1 MTIQQQIA
9 SEVTSIFNNNCS
21 CSECSSG
28 ISPISYFFDL
38 LNYSYKN
45 LSKKSGIAYIP
56 LGNVSTGATTFF
68 RDTFMQNLEGYPIN
82 CKVLNKKMTYLRF
95 AVDSLLSYRQGA
107 LNGSSNSNYSTLSS
121 SYLNVLYTEL
131 LKSIGL
137 NSSDLSFINRY
148 SVDEKKNKAKQL
160 GLEYSIIYDNKD
172 IFDYLTLTNSGVGVN
187 ALTEN
192 NIEILF
198 GVEEVSL
205 TRNRL
210 NNYPIFNLSHSNVY
224 TKWDFDNII
233 PILNTDK
240 DGIVNAAISYT
251 AATVSPV
258 APPKFSIS
266 VTINR
271 NGSTVEIANGTLN
284 VTSGTITSAHTIV
297 LSPVNNS
304 GLSGTITFNGFN
316 SATVRTASFS
326 LSPMVL
332 CWKLQFLLSIWCES
346 DLSLNVPVIEPD
358 LIRLNDFNLNTI
370 GNGSVANALT
380 NLYNTRSTIL
390 VNKRTALQGLEVS
403 DDWSLPTDINIDGI
417 ESYKDKM
424 WILAHGNDNIKNFLH
439 KVDNIDNNSSEVI
452 IESNKTPLNDL
463 KLTGELKSMTYSTGF
478 LYVLSKGEF
487 EEAIVKSIDPEQVP
501 APILG
506 YLNFRS
512 LIANSSTSFSEE
524 ESKFDT
530 LISNEKQFTFAK
542 RDDRKLLTLG
552 RLELNATSVD
562 VIFGGDNVTSITDK
576 LGNIYSVNTSG
587 NYVSKT
593 DRNGVIIWKAGYKD
607 GDGNF
612 IGGLMDGQFLSP
624 TSITIKDDVLYVL
637 DNSSKRIQQLGDNGK
652 DFTFLNAV
660 NIDGNNSFAGV
671 SKIRIDKSGNL
682 YSLSTAQNSVRVFDR
697 YGTFKYKIGK
707 TDNTA
712 GSGETELNQPST
724 LCIDDDLILYIAD
737 KSNNRIQIFDA
748 FGNYRNTISTS
759 SLLDELISVDVYVDG
774 EGIKHLI
781 ISGMKDGSGTK
792 IYQTND
798 FGVLEDPIPFSGAS
812 FTVKHAIVDKHNR
825 LVIIGSDTGT
835 GKIIWCD
842 KSSGA
847 VLKDINEAIML
858 DSSPVTLSPLD
869 VISDKLGNLYIANGS
884 GKNVFFIANSSTVAN
899 IHVEYVLG
907 GNSPTNP
914 IDFANF
920 ENDVLSISVGTLG
933 ELRVAMNSGIVFGIA
948 PQITLFDVG
957 TKIKSLVRGI
967 DGTLQAIITKSD
979 KTKIW
984 RLDEYNTW
992 TETPF
997 QANYD
1002 VRCGAFDSL
1011 GNVLVQSDEDNN
1023 VIIHDKSGKII
1034 REVGIAE
1041 HQIEEM
1047 RVNPNGVWLYNYA
1060 DGGTPGL
1067 QSTKLM
1073 GNFSRMLNDTET
1085 LGTRIDELVRLQ
1097 TVVKG
1102 NIKGDVLLKNYNI
1115 ERNELASIFSI
1126 LNSFENFGDITD
1138 QQEGDL
1144 LDFLMMIHKRGFL
1157 YQDWLLDEQNLFPL
1171 GSSLFSVFISPL
1183 YFSVLSIPDERA
1195 IELNPRLAPIGARR
1209 NYTRTLSGRK
1219 TDLESIKQ
1227 IYTDM
1232 ISDAENSSLGFF
1244 IDVLIAD
1251 SETKIITGVAN
1262 TRKLEWLSSRLFI
1275 DFASKEKILNPR
1287 VSYFIQL
1294 LQGILT
1300 RIRTGSIVQYA
1311 TGNPN
1316 PLDIAL
1322 SHQFDSTWDIMGS
1335 YATWRSAMFVN
1346 FYPENYLLP
1355 SIRDYQ
1361 SSQFKSI
1368 SNRISEQNSI
1378 NPIQAD
1384 EYANEY
1390 LSYLKDVSSLSI
1402 ATSIQVK
1409 IPQNLSL
1416 KNAGTKDVIY
1426 HFAISSTTFKIYY
1439 SVTDLAKPDDQQ
1451 INAWVNLEQLKDIEA
1466 IVGAVEIFDE
1476 KKSESK
1482 LLLFVKNR
1490 TEANLANVSFL
1501 EYNIS
1506 TNKWADDSEDVSLEH
1521 NIGKSFSE
1529 EIELDFPPENIVL
1542 PFDRRGF
1549 NVILEESPEKVV
1561 FKDRLQ
1567 WDSFNR
1573 NPTNTDRNRPF
1584 LPAFTVSIWW
1594 SKVIMICF
1602 FDYSEK
1608 KLIATKNYSQSWKSN
1623 PLYVK
1628 SNKGNVSPSLSVPA
1642 DLNFEPKAL
1651 VRIPAG
1657 SNVSNNSN
1665 LRFILIGVNRGQD
1678 WSKSEPL
1685 FAELNQFGEP
1695 IKNSFRDDSKTTS
1708 SSFGGFYYNSF
1719 TAGKKFLHTFWFNG
1733 NNLIQVS
1740 LSNSNFIVQRPSDLL
1755 KTSIRQVTQSSDM
1768 SRCIAV
1774 YKKGNQMIL
1783 GNASN
1788 SGNNFTSLNNNKA
1801 ITPFNEGP
1809 SSLNL
1814 RMKTAAKTTYASALS
1829 LSLTSQTN
1837 NTYAVKNIIAEGYYY
1852 LPILL
1857 ASSLAQ
1863 NGFYEE
1869 ALDYYRLVYDYT
1881 LNGPSRK
1888 LFPGLKLEE
1897 SGGDFMVPSTWLSD
1911 PYNPHALAIG
1921 RKNTYTKYTVASIV
1935 KTLIDYADDQFA
1947 QDTVETVN
1955 VARNLYLQAQALIL
1969 DNGLIGSTTSS
1980 SCATTLAQLNTYDTN
1995 TAFSGT
2001 NQVWLS
2007 QWARLKS
2014 KASKI
2019 SNLEDLKALCDPGGI
2034 ISQIFTA
2041 GGATNV
2047 ILAKVNQAIDGK
2059 IAHASNIKTMAE
2071 LMNASRQKKAAAEMQ
2086 QLRDMLLRNLVQK
2099 TTKKESE
2106 KKAQVFANVIA
2117 VKPEVLRT
2125 GVNVQLVEPGATPPI
2140 VNKLAPVRLEALRQA
2155 PQPVS
2160 VRITQILTQST
2171 SFTFTN
2177 KQISI

>member
-45 LSKKSGIAYIP
+45 LSKKSGTTYIP

-68 RDTFMQNLEGYPIN
+68 KDTFMQNLEGYPIN
-82 CKVLNKKMTYLRF
+82 CKVLNKKITYLRF

-107 LNGSSNSNYSTLSS
+107 LNGSSNSNYSTLAI
-121 SYLNVLYTEL
+121 SYLDVLYTEL

-137 NSSDLSFINRY
+137 NSSDLAFINRF

-160 GLEYSIIYDNKD
+160 GLEYSIINDNKD
-172 IFDYLTLTNSGVGVN
+172 IFDYLTLTNTGVGVN

-198 GVEEVSL
+198 GVEEVNLS
-205 TRNRL
+205 RNRL
-210 NNYPIFNLSHSNVY
+210 NNYPIFNLSHSNVF
-224 TKWDFDNII
+224 TKWDFDNVI

-240 DGIVNAAISYT
+240 DGIVNATITYT

-266 VTINR
+266 ITINR
-271 NGSTVEIANGTLN
+271 NGSVVELANGTLN
-284 VTSGTITSAHTIV
+284 VTTGTITSIHTITFA
-297 LSPVNNS
+297 PVNNS

-346 DLSLNVPVIEPD
+346 DLSLTVPVIEPD

-370 GNGSVANALT
+370 GNGNVANALT

-390 VNKRTALQGLEVS
+390 ANKRTHLNGLEVCS
-403 DDWSLPTDINIDGI
+403 DWSFPTDIKIDGI
-417 ESYKDKM
+417 ESYKNKM
-424 WILAHGNDNIKNFLH
+424 WVIAHGNDNIKNFLYR
-439 KVDNIDNNSSEVI
+439 VAEIDDNSNEVQIECNRTPIDHL
-452 IESNKTPLNDL
+452 T
-463 KLTGELKSMTYSTGF
+463 LTGELKSISHSRGF

-487 EEAIVKSIDPEQVP
+487 EEAVIKSIDSEQVP
-501 APILG
+501 GSILG
-506 YLNFRS
+506 YLNFRT
-512 LIANSSTSFSEE
+512 LISNSSTSFSEE
-524 ESKFDT
+524 ESKFDL
-530 LISNEKQFTFAK
+530 LIANEKQFTFAK

-552 RLELNATSVD
+552 KLELNTTPVD

-593 DRNGVIIWKAGYKD
+593 NRNGVVVWKAGYKD
-607 GDGNF
+607 ADGSF

-624 TSITIKDDVLYVL
+624 TSITIKDDVVYVL
-637 DNSSKRIQQLGDNGK
+637 DNSFKRIQQLIDNGN

-660 NIDGNNSFAGV
+660 NIDGNNSFSSV
-671 SKIRIDKSGNL
+671 SKVRIDKSGNL
-682 YSLSTAQNSVRVFDR
+682 YSLSTSQNSVRVFDR
-697 YGTFKYKIGK
+697 YGIFKYKIGK
-707 TDNTA
+707 ADNTG
-712 GSGETELNQPST
+712 GSGETELNQPNA

-737 KSNNRIQIFDA
+737 KSNNRVQIFDA
-748 FGNYRNTISTS
+748 FGTYRNTISTS
-759 SLLDELISVDVYVDG
+759 SLLDELISVDVYIDG
-774 EGIKHLI
+774 NGVKHLI

-798 FGVLEDPIPFSGAS
+798 FGVLEDTIPFSGAS
-812 FTVKHAIVDKHNR
+812 FTVKHAMVDIHNR
-825 LVIIGSDTGT
+825 LVIIGNDTGT
-835 GKIIWCD
+835 DKIIWCD

-847 VLKDINEAIML
+847 ILKYINEAIML
-858 DSSPVTLSPLD
+858 DSSTVALSPLD
-869 VISDKLGNLYIANGS
+869 VVSDKLGNFYVANGS
-884 GKNVFFIANSSTVAN
+884 GKNVFFIANSSNTAN

-907 GNSPTNP
+907 GNSPANP

-920 ENDVLSISVGTLG
+920 ENDVLSVSVGTLG
-933 ELRVAMNSGIVFGIA
+933 ELRIAMSSGIVFGKA

-957 TKIKSLVRGI
+957 TKIISLVRSLEGN
-967 DGTLQAIITKSD
+967 LNAIITKSD

-992 TETPF
+992 AETPF

-1011 GNVLVQSDEDNN
+1011 GNVLVQSSEDNN
-1023 VIIHDKSGKII
+1023 VIIHNESGKII

-1041 HQIEEM
+1041 HQIQEM
-1047 RVNPNGVWLYNYA
+1047 RVNSDGVWLYNYSDA
-1060 DGGTPGL
+1060 GTTGL

-1085 LGTRIDELVRLQ
+1085 LGTRIDELVRLK
-1097 TVVKG
+1097 TVVQG

-1138 QQEGDL
+1138 QQENEL
-1144 LDFLMMIHKRGFL
+1144 LDVLMMIHKRGFL
-1157 YQDWLLDEQNLFPL
+1157 YQDWLEDEQNLFPF

-1183 YFSVLSIPDERA
+1183 YFSMLSIPDERA
-1195 IELNPRLAPIGARR
+1195 IALNPRLAPIGARR

-1227 IYTDM
+1227 IYTEM
-1232 ISDAENSSLGFF
+1232 IAEVENTSLGFF

-1251 SETKIITGVAN
+1251 SETKIITGVTNA
-1262 TRKLEWLSSRLFI
+1262 RKLEWLSSRLFI

-1287 VSYFIQL
+1287 VSFFIQL

-1355 SIRDYQ
+1355 SIRDNQ
-1361 SSQFKSI
+1361 SSQFKKI
-1368 SNRISEQNSI
+1368 SNSISEQNAI
-1378 NPIQAD
+1378 NPTQAE

-1390 LSYLKDVSSLSI
+1390 LSYLKDVSSLTI

-1426 HFAISSTTFKIYY
+1426 HFALSSTTYKIYY

-1451 INAWVNLEQLKDIEA
+1451 INAWVNLDQLKDIEA

-1490 TEANLANVSFL
+1490 TEANLATVSFL

-1506 TNKWADDSEDVSLEH
+1506 TNKWADDIEEVSLEH
-1521 NIGKSFSE
+1521 NIGESFSTE
-1529 EIELDFPPENIVL
+1529 VELDFPPQNIVL
-1542 PFDRRGF
+1542 PFDKRGF
-1549 NVILEESPEKVV
+1549 NVILEESPEKMI

-1573 NPTNTDRNRPF
+1573 GSTNADINKPF

-1608 KLIATKNYSQSWKSN
+1608 KLIATKNYAQGWKSN
-1623 PLYVK
+1623 PLYIK
-1628 SNKGNVSPSLSVPA
+1628 SKKGNVSPSLSVPT

-1657 SNVSNNSN
+1657 SNVSNNLN
-1665 LRFILIGVNRGQD
+1665 LRFVLIGVNRGMD

-1685 FAELNQFGEP
+1685 MAELNQYGEP
-1695 IKNSFRDDSKTTS
+1695 IKNSFKSDSKTTS

-1719 TAGKKFLHTFWFNG
+1719 TANKKYLHTFWFNG
-1733 NNLIQVS
+1733 SNLIQVS
-1740 LSNSNFIVQRPSDLL
+1740 LSNSNFIVQRPSDML
-1755 KTSIRQVTQSSDM
+1755 KTSIRQVSQSSDM

-1774 YKKGNQMIL
+1774 YKKGNQMVL

-1788 SGNNFTSLNNNKA
+1788 SANNFTSLNNNKA
-1801 ITPFNEGP
+1801 ITPYNEGP
-1809 SSLNL
+1809 SGLNL
-1814 RMKTAAKTTYASALS
+1814 RMKTAAKTDYASALNS
-1829 LSLTSQTN
+1829 SLTSQTN
-1837 NTYAVKNIIAEGYYY
+1837 NTYAVKNILAEGYYY
-1852 LPILL
+1852 LPVLL

-1881 LNGPSRK
+1881 LNGSARK

-1935 KTLIDYADDQFA
+1935 KTLIAYADDQFA

-1980 SCATTLAQLNTYDTN
+1980 NCTTTLAQLNTYDTN
-1995 TAFSGT
+1995 AAFNGA

-2007 QWARLKS
+2007 QWERLKS
-2014 KASKI
+2014 KAAKI
-2019 SNLEDLKALCDPGGI
+2019 SNLEDLKALCDPGGT

-2059 IAHASNIKTMAE
+2059 IAHASNTKTMAD
-2071 LMNASRQKKAAAEMQ
+2071 LMNASKQKKAAAEVQ
-2086 QLRDMLLRNLVQK
+2086 QLRDIALRNLVQK
-2099 TTKKESE
+2099 VTKKESE
-2106 KKAQVFANVIA
+2106 KKAEVFANVVA

-2125 GVNVQLVEPGATPPI
+2125 GVNVQLVEPGGTSPI

-2160 VRITQILTQST
+2160 VRITKILTKST
-2171 SFTFTN
+2171 TFTFTN